1 MLSRAYQGV
10 TSCFR
15 DTDTRL
21 KYVHV
26 RFDSARRYYS
36 HLAHAPVD
44 LCCSVAFGSE
54 LVKYLI
60 IRC

>member
-1 MLSRAYQGV
+1 MLSREYQGV
-10 TSCFR
+10 TSCSR

-21 KYVHV
+21 EYV
-26 RFDSARRYYS
+26 RFGTARRYYS